1 MPVVLACLDATPPTP
16 EAPCVEQAWIE
27 VPTSPLPTLTTAQ
40 ASEIGMALLWMAA
53 GMAALKLIGK
63 AA

>member
-1 MPVVLACLDATPPTP
+1 MTLVLACLDATPPTP

-27 VPTSPLPTLTTAQ
+27 VPTTPLPTMTPAQ
-40 ASEIGMALLWMAA
+40 ASEIGIAFLWLA
-53 GMAALKLIGK
+53 GGLAALKLIGR